1 MRALKLRLINVE
13 IIVNK
18 SVWIHCFGND
28 VPDSETLSEDISLLQ
43 KRLSQLGDVD
53 SISKKKV
60 YSRLHNRLRRQQ
72 KMLAAVKD
80 GQPWAWMLYPSADE
94 LNAA

>member
-1 MRALKLRLINVE
+1 M
-13 IIVNK
+13 
-18 SVWIHCFGND
+18 HCFGKD
-28 VPDSETLSEDISLLQ
+28 VPDRDELSDGILQ
-43 KRLSQLGDVD
+43 LQSRINQIGNVD

-80 GQPWAWMLYPSADE
+80 GQPWAWMLYPATDE
-94 LNAA
+94 RSPAQ